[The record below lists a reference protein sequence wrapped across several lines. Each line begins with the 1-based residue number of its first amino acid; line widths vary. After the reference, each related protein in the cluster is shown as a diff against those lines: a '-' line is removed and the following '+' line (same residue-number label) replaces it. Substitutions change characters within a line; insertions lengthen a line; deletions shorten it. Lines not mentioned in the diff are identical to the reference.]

1 MLRASPVKLPN
12 YSPVGIGN
20 LHYSGEFV
28 EEGPPHPLLKGDI
41 KFTSTR
47 QGLVCSPR
55 HVQHPWEKKIFND
68 FMETHPNPSTK
79 DWIEL
84 AKLFKEK
91 TDYIN
96 IFPKLPSMLRT
107 YYKRWRDS
115 QSIVL
120 AEMQVKGKY
129 SDLLFALALPVSR
142 SSIPAVAQQVE
153 HSRYLPS
160 SSGMQRAIHNPPLAA
175 LGQQEFVGSRVQCTN
190 RTRRRCSNALF
201 GCTFFADECNGYRSE
216 LCRELIAGRISLPA
230 TDDDRKVQRAESN
243 KEKKRKAMAA
253 RRQKEKAAKQAAED
267 NN

>member
-1 MLRASPVKLPN
+1 
-12 YSPVGIGN
+12 
-20 LHYSGEFV
+20 
-28 EEGPPHPLLKGDI
+28 
-41 KFTSTR
+41 
-47 QGLVCSPR
+47 
-55 HVQHPWEKKIFND
+55 
-68 FMETHPNPSTK
+68 METHPNPSTK

-115 QSIVL
+115 QSQSIVL

-129 SDLLFALALPVSR
+129 SDLLFALALPVLSR

-153 HSRYLPS
+153 HSRSLPS
-160 SSGMQRAIHNPPLAA
+160 SSRMQRAVHNPPLAA
-175 LGQQEFVGSRVQCTN
+175 LGQQEFVGSRVQFTGTHHVRLGHTN

-201 GCTFFADECNGYRSE
+201 GCTFFADECNGYRLE
-216 LCRELIAGRISLPA
+216 LCRELIAGRMSLPA

-253 RRQKEKAAKQAAED
+253 RRQKEKEAKRAAED
-267 NN
+267 HN